1 MQSLESPNESTCVK
15 YKNDMAK
22 ILPMKDTSFYKNA
35 TYQERKFN
43 NSTDA
48 GHRLTRPPIL
58 SSTSI
63 TPSSENVG
71 IIENENFSSVF
82 NSTRE
87 SGRLNNIQ
95 AMHGRKE
102 TMKEL
107 SKTMEVVS
115 LKHSIFEETEDIRRD
130 EEYNVNNAIQMNHI
144 KSPIINSVTGGSEIS
159 HNVRYNQLDV
169 TSKTQPIIKK
179 QMLSTIDRM
188 NILQLDS
195 KYYDSTLL
203 NKNTLETNK
212 MEDTK
217 GIHKVHAV
225 DNND

>member
-1 MQSLESPNESTCVK
+1 MKSPNESTCVK
-15 YKNDMAK
+15 YENNMAE
-22 ILPMKDTSFYKNA
+22 ISSMIDTSFYENT

-63 TPSSENVG
+63 PSSSENVG
-71 IIENENFSSVF
+71 IIENEDFSSIF
-82 NSTRE
+82 NSAGE
-87 SGRLNNIQ
+87 IVKCNNIQ
-95 AMHGRKE
+95 TMHGRKE

-115 LKHSIFEETEDIRRD
+115 LNHSIFEETEDIRRH
-130 EEYNVNNAIQMNHI
+130 EVYNVNNAIQMNHI

-159 HNVRYNQLDV
+159 HNVRYNQLDA
-169 TSKTQPIIKK
+169 TLQTQPIMKT

-195 KYYDSTLL
+195 NYYESTLL
-203 NKNTLETNK
+203 NENTLETNK